1 MGPIVAATLKALGT
15 TAAAEAAKAAV
26 KKVMELINRKS
37 ATDTDSLQGTIKDSG
52 KTFATTFAED
62 FAKAA
67 SKKAVDIIFNRKFA
81 TEKSTGEFQKYQ
93 KQITEELTEELTGE
107 FQKYQKQVTEE
118 LTGEFQKYQK
128 QVTEELTGELQKH
141 QKQITEGLIEE
152 FQKRQKQLAVLV
164 GAVCIILGGLIGGSV
179 TWYVLQSGQHSE
191 WMIELDELEKYG
203 KARDAGL
210 QALEDY
216 VIQNP
221 DSPYVEQA
229 KDLIRTYKG
238 GE

>member
-37 ATDTDSLQGTIKDSG
+37 STDSFQGTIRDSG
-52 KTFATTFAED
+52 KIFATTFAED

-67 SKKAVDIIFNRKFA
+67 SKKVVEIIFNRKSA
-81 TEKSTGEFQKYQ
+81 REPSTGEFQKHQ
-93 KQITEELTEELTGE
+93 EQITEELTKELTGE
-107 FQKYQKQVTEE
+107 FQKHQEQITKE
-118 LTGEFQKYQK
+118 LTGEFQKHQEQITK
-128 QVTEELTGELQKH
+128 ELTGELQKH
-141 QKQITEGLIEE
+141 QEQITKGLIEE

-164 GAVCIILGGLIGGSV
+164 GIVCIILGGLVGGSA
-179 TWYVLQSGQHSE
+179 TWYVFQPGQHSE
-191 WMIELDELEKYG
+191 QIISLEELEKYE

-210 QALEDY
+210 QALENY

-221 DSPYVEQA
+221 NSPYISQA
-229 KDLIRTYKG
+229 KALIQTYKG
-238 GE
+238 EE